1 MTENE
6 YMNWL
11 ESTISNYAKS
21 LAISGQY
28 SEIEAAEEAKE
39 AFYLKEGL
47 STPNLF
53 TVENVDGIPVGV
65 IWHTEDPK
73 CIFILDFLVNEE
85 YRRMGYGY
93 AMLIEL
99 ERILKERNIKSILQN
114 GKKVGIRATISGI
127 NLREQKEMID
137 YFISLGVSC
146 AFADLICL
154 PIMKGNGIYNVNS
167 EDYIDEFIKA
177 KKYAESKDFFYSN
190 FYMVNFDEPV
200 TIACRAMIPMPHAMP
215 SGYISACDMVTDI
228 TGSLLDVM
236 LYGKYNDQKNTI
248 EYDHNKIELIR
259 KRNVDNMTLCSDCFV
274 KQNCAGGCAGEAINE
289 TGDLFGVKDYLCK
302 ITRALA
308 NEFGVNHVELFP
320 YLHP

>member
-1 MTENE
+1 MIKNIKFRKMTENE

-99 ERILKERNIKSILQN
+99 ERILKERNIKSIELHVFVHN
-114 GKKVGIRATISGI
+114 NAA
-127 NLREQKEMID
+127 
-137 YFISLGVSC
+137 ISLYKKCGFVIAKS
-146 AFADLICL
+146 D
-154 PIMKGNGIYNVNS
+154 NGSIYM
-167 EDYIDEFIKA
+167 E
-177 KKYAESKDFFYSN
+177 
-190 FYMVNFDEPV
+190 
-200 TIACRAMIPMPHAMP
+200 
-215 SGYISACDMVTDI
+215 
-228 TGSLLDVM
+228 
-236 LYGKYNDQKNTI
+236 
-248 EYDHNKIELIR
+248 KILR
-259 KRNVDNMTLCSDCFV
+259 YT
-274 KQNCAGGCAGEAINE
+274 
-289 TGDLFGVKDYLCK
+289 
-302 ITRALA
+302 
-308 NEFGVNHVELFP
+308 
-320 YLHP
+320 